1 MPLAV
6 PCACPS
12 TALKTHGTKKSNLT
26 QGCGEMDGGLSIS
39 VSVEEHPPSAA
50 SQELSR
56 LESLQDV
63 RLKAD
68 APGTKREANDY
79 ITT

>member
-1 MPLAV
+1 
-6 PCACPS
+6 
-12 TALKTHGTKKSNLT
+12 
-26 QGCGEMDGGLSIS
+26 MDGGLSIS